1 MLFRSDVDSPI
12 GFEVMEL
19 SEWSISAVRVPYMSN
34 GKQIHSV
41 ILYCFDN
48 NTLQLLGDGY
58 FIPDIPADSEITAD
72 ADNNLF
78 SIINTDGVTNRYTIA
93 VDTENAQRIIIQPV

>member
-1 MLFRSDVDSPI
+1 
-12 GFEVMEL
+12 MEL
-19 SEWSISAVRVPYMSN
+19 SEWSIAAVRVPYTSN

-41 ILYCFDN
+41 TLYCFDN

-58 FIPDIPADSEITAD
+58 FIPDIPADSEIMVD

-78 SIINTDGVTNRYTIA
+78 SIINTDGVTKWYA
-93 VDTENAQRIIIQPV
+93 VVTNTKDSQHIMIQPV